1 MLLARI
7 VGNVVATQK
16 HKSLHGQRLLLCQPE
31 SFEGKPLGAP
41 LVAIDQLGAGLHQ
54 RVNLTSDGLT
64 ARSKVDD
71 KRSPAR
77 YVIIG
82 ILDDTTP

>member
-1 MLLARI
+1 MLLARV
-7 VGNVVATQK
+7 VGNIVATQK
-16 HKSLHGQRLLLCQPE
+16 HKSLLGQRLLLCQPE
-31 SFEGKPLGAP
+31 TFEGKPLGAP

-64 ARSKVDD
+64 ARSRVNDQ
-71 KRSPAR
+71 RSPAR

-82 ILDDTTP
+82 VLDN

>member
-1 MLLARI
+1 MLLARV
-7 VGNVVATQK
+7 VGNIVATQK
-16 HKSLHGQRLLLCQPE
+16 HKSLQGQRLLLCQPE
-31 SFEGKPLGAP
+31 TLEGKPLGAP

-64 ARSKVDD
+64 ARSRVNDEH
-71 KRSPAR
+71 SPAR

-82 ILDDTTP
+82 VLDN

>member
-1 MLLARI
+1 MLLARV
-7 VGNVVATQK
+7 VGNIVATQK
-16 HKSLHGQRLLLCQPE
+16 HKSLQGQKLLLCQPE
-31 SFEGKPLGAP
+31 TFEGKPLGAP

-64 ARSKVDD
+64 ARSRVNDQ
-71 KRSPAR
+71 RSPAR

-82 ILDDTTP
+82 VLDN